1 MIWAKFPA
9 NINVKIADPTFKK
22 VILFFEIKMSKKNN
36 FSIGPF
42 VISHLNPLS
51 VTREAIKIELNSER
65 DLFLMDYAGDQ
76 YIITNEIGLLIIG
89 KFDIEKAL
97 QKIRNTFVENAIIY
111 ENFLKEDE
119 IYSGPKLEVTISVDL
134 QNPVDL
140 NIELDRNMFHS

>member
-1 MIWAKFPA
+1 M
-9 NINVKIADPTFKK
+9 
-22 VILFFEIKMSKKNN
+22 
-36 FSIGPF
+36 
-42 VISHLNPLS
+42 NPLS